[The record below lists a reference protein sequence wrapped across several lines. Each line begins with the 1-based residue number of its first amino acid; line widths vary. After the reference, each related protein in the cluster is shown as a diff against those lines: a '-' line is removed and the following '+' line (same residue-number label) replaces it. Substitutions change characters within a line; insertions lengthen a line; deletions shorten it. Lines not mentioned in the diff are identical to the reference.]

1 MEPGALRS
9 TSLAMIPIKRRKDGT
24 QGPSFEAALKPH
36 LRPLYRVAYRLTGRR
51 EDAEDLVQDLLAKV
65 YARRDELLEVNNLR
79 PWLMRVMY
87 RLFIDGARQRSRSPL
102 HLVATSPI
110 GPDQD
115 TPADPLGQL
124 AGDDDPARD
133 VEHDARTD
141 ALVLAISR
149 LSTDHQRVVALHD
162 VEGYTLEE
170 IQVMLDCPIGT
181 LKSRLHRARA
191 RLRDLLAGSE
201 CAAEEPDASSA
212 RPRQR
217 A

>member
-1 MEPGALRS
+1 MQGA
-9 TSLAMIPIKRRKDGT
+9 
-24 QGPSFEAALKPH
+24 SFEAALKPH

-65 YARRDELLEVNNLR
+65 YARRDELVEVNNLR

-102 HLVATSPI
+102 HLVAPTPAGSD
-110 GPDQD
+110 PDG
-115 TPADPLGQL
+115 PADPLGHL
-124 AGDDDPARD
+124 AGDEDPARD

-149 LSTDHQRVVALHD
+149 LSIDHQRVVALHD

-201 CAAEEPDASSA
+201 CAAGEEPGAPSA